1 MRQNKYVYSKSK
13 YLLKIKVNLQIQI
26 LAIYWIY
33 WILQIFG
40 WLRNVTL
47 EKNIKFIEFITTLSE
62 SWPLQKKNF
71 KHKLFYLTGMSRFHH

>member
-62 SWPLQKKNF
+62 SWPLQKKILSINF
-71 KHKLFYLTGMSRFHH
+71 FT

>member
-47 EKNIKFIEFITTLSE
+47 EKNIKFIEFITTLSK
-62 SWPLQKKNF
+62 SWPLQKKILSINF
-71 KHKLFYLTGMSRFHH
+71 FT